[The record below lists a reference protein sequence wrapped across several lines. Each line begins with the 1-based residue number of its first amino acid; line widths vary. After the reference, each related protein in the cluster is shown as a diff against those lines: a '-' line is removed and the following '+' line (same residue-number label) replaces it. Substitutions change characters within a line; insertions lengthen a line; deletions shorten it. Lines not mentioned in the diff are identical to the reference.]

1 MTHTSSD
8 TSRPAVAA
16 VVVGYFPEHP
26 VLLALLAKLQG
37 QVDRLYLV
45 DNGGCDKIDLQAT
58 PKCQYIRLDKNYGLG
73 YALNRGFEAA
83 IQDGAHYVATFDQ
96 DSAPP
101 DHLIASLLT
110 QHELLHAQG
119 VKCAAIGPTFFD
131 RREADKVYF
140 PFYKEGSGNIQ
151 AIIPADFDDATA
163 RYVEVDVLITS
174 GMLIRTT
181 AWLDTLRY
189 DDGMFVDYTD
199 TEWCFR
205 ARSKGYQLFG
215 SMAVQMGH
223 ALSDAPPVRLFNLN
237 FFHYSPLR
245 RYYYFRNTLLF
256 CKKPYVSSAWKKR
269 LLVGLSIRFFA
280 SLVYENRRLS
290 QFKMMCKGI
299 WSGLHNKSGAYPT

>member
-8 TSRPAVAA
+8 SSRPAVAA

-73 YALNRGFEAA
+73 YALNKGFEAA

-140 PFYKEGSGNIQ
+140 PFYKEGGGSIQ
-151 AIIPADFDDATA
+151 AIIPADFDDATV

-269 LLVGLSIRFFA
+269 LLVGLGIRFFA